1 MTTDY
6 KIKRLF
12 VRYAVTTSKQ
22 TNISKNFKKFEQ
34 SYEWDSDVE
43 SKRSSNIRE
52 KRPNVVFWT
61 FFDQFRVQLVKSK
74 RQPEQVAFNAKIFRL
89 FLVLL
94 CNITS
99 FLSQQNRVF
108 LQRQLCSKLHWEEV
122 PRTVSL
128 AIWLYCSELK

>member
-74 RQPEQVAFNAKIFRL
+74 RQSEQVAFNAKIFRL